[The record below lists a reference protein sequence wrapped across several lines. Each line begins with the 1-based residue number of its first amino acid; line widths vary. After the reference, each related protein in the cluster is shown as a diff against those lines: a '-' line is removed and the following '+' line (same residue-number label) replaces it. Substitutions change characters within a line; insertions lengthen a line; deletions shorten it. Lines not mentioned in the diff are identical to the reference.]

1 MLYLK
6 AYIEL
11 KQNYS
16 SLSKWCNQHEILLI
30 SNISY
35 KEYWFSLASQ
45 VIQKQ
50 PTIFISLFIDSCII
64 KEDSEKNQVFT
75 LFLCELLIFLL
86 PSYSTFLQSILSLL
100 YNHFYLLSPL
110 HIIILC
116 NAICH
121 YCKDEILQDLF
132 SLFSSHYDLHS
143 NLLSLSLLY
152 YSLSYQNS
160 ILIQHPSLN
169 FLLQRSSFIKD
180 IHIQLMRSR
189 CLFIL
194 HKNIPSP
201 WIIITNHHM
210 NLDSFLQYI
219 QKHPY
224 DIELVAEMI
233 AYTTLTYEV
242 SITPSFF
249 ESTVN
254 SKQVQS
260 FIYCIFTKLATI
272 QSSYIPFL
280 FTLPNDQP
288 IGLLPLSTFQTCLQ
302 QSTSLSFLLHAIQA
316 NPSLCSFCL
325 KNTTLVS
332 SLLSNEGN
340 SDSIAILQLILEECK
355 YQPSVLSS
363 SLVESIYL
371 FCANTLVKEH
381 DVHTRINLLRSEFC
395 LMKYYAYLCKE
406 IQQSCFI
413 QEILNTLQHIDLFGQ
428 DEDYPI
434 ASEFSIFYDKHD
446 ICHNALFLLSLL
458 PLPSSFSSFVELK
471 QLVDSSA
478 TQDFSN
484 TPVSYDVQDV
494 QDVQDVHDVQ
504 DVQDVQYTP
513 DTPDMDVKRRRRMAF
528 DKMIKQI
535 EKMANQTK
543 NPTIQTFPFL
553 SNTNIIHFIE
563 YCIVLCC
570 MHAVQFHEK
579 KKSLDWIHEILYL
592 LKEQNSALF
601 VQSLKEDSI
610 IRHTISTILH
620 TCTMILEHAS
630 KDYKD
635 YTESI
640 DSLVIS
646 IKEMKE
652 LCEFIKK
659 EISITKLNRSIQ
671 SMELAISSISCIYG
685 LSVLVVCSII
695 LSVYLPLFFKFQI
708 KIICKVF
715 YPK

>member
-1 MLYLK
+1 MIEDCISKDCFSVYELLYCIFLK
-6 AYIEL
+6 SFLEI

-16 SLSKWCNQHEILLI
+16 SLSKWYNQHDVLLI
-30 SNISY
+30 SNIAY
-35 KEYWFSLASQ
+35 KEYWFSLACQ
-45 VIQKQ
+45 VVQKQ
-50 PTIFISLFIDSCII
+50 PTIFISLFTDSCIM

-75 LFLCELLIFLL
+75 LFLCELLIYLL
-86 PSYSTFLQSILSLL
+86 PSYSTILQSILSLL
-100 YNHFYLLSPL
+100 YNQFYLLSPL

-132 SLFSSHYDLHS
+132 SLFSSHYDIHS
-143 NLLSLSLLY
+143 ILLSLSILY

-194 HKNIPSP
+194 HKNLPSP
-201 WIIITNHHM
+201 WIMITNHHM
-210 NLDSFLQYI
+210 NLNISLQYI
-219 QKHPY
+219 QEHPN

-233 AYTTLTYEV
+233 AYTALTYEV

-249 ESTVN
+249 ESTYD

-280 FTLPNDQP
+280 FTLQNDQP
-288 IGLLPLSTFQTCLQ
+288 IGLLPLSTFQACLQ
-302 QSTSLSFLLHAIQA
+302 QSTSFSFLLHAIQA

-325 KNTTLVS
+325 KNTTLLS

-340 SDSIAILQLILEECK
+340 SESIAILQFILEECK
-355 YQPSVLSS
+355 YQPSLLSS

-381 DVHTRINLLRSEFC
+381 DVHTRINLLRSESC
-395 LMKYYAYLCKE
+395 LMNYYAYPCKE

-434 ASEFSIFYDKHD
+434 ASEFSLFYDKHD

-471 QLVDSSA
+471 QLANSSESSKQTKDSSFHEKGF
-478 TQDFSN
+478 DDSSN
-484 TPVSYDVQDV
+484 VQDV
-494 QDVQDVHDVQ
+494 QDTPGLSD
-504 DVQDVQYTP
+504 TP

-535 EKMANQTK
+535 EEMASQAKT
-543 NPTIQTFPFL
+543 PTIQTFPFL

-570 MHAVQFHEK
+570 MHAIQFNEK
-579 KKSLDWIHEILYL
+579 KKSFDWIHEILYL
-592 LKEQNSALF
+592 LKEQNSVLF
-601 VQSLKEDSI
+601 LQSLKEDSI

-620 TCTMILEHAS
+620 TCTMILEHAI
-630 KDYKD
+630 KDYKE
-635 YTESI
+635 YAESI
-640 DSLVIS
+640 DHLVIS

-652 LCEFIKK
+652 ICNFIKK

-685 LSVLVVCSII
+685 LSVFIVCFNF
-695 LSVYLPLFFKFQI
+695 LTV
-708 KIICKVF
+708 
-715 YPK
+715 